1 MTQVG
6 KINVNQELQEVKNTK
21 TQAGKAYLLNQPIQD
36 SVSFGNKEKEEGMS
50 TSTKIAL
57 WATGIAAAAG
67 AIYLAVR
74 KGKTDEVADAAKDAA
89 KNIKNG
95 TNNATD
101 AVQNATEQGKT
112 AVTSTTKK
120 RKKAVTKT
128 AKKNK
133 KPATSTTKKVDEKAY
148 GELTTTEA
156 LQKRANAIGAD
167 RKPTF
172 DAIQAQNIMSHNDV
186 YVRMNGE
193 IDSLLKQRA
202 AARQN
207 NAPKAEIDN
216 ITAQINTLIKKMD
229 NIDKANETFVRK
241 NMTGEN
247 GVYGRT
253 ANFSKDDLRAMERTF
268 KLAETRRMNSCYSSN
283 RQKLFNRE
291 NPFERTD
298 TLKVGQKVDNGL
310 YTVRNIEYGTR
321 NVRHYTTSTNAEI
334 LVDTATNKPIKIVCN
349 DGTTYLYK
357 SDGTLGLEYGSTCGD
372 SKLAMKKAM
381 DLLSNPDALKSCTQK
396 EYTTKYIRNMEL
408 VVNEEVRETVESL
421 SFKRKLKRNNV
432 LKFNL

>member
-6 KINVNQELQEVKNTK
+6 KINVSQELQEIKNTK

-74 KGKTDEVADAAKDAA
+74 KGKTDEVADATKDAA

-120 RKKAVTKT
+120 RKKAVTNT

-133 KPATSTTKKVDEKAY
+133 KTATSTTKKVDEKAY

-167 RKPTF
+167 GKPTF

-207 NAPKAEIDN
+207 NAPKAEIDD
-216 ITAQINTLIKKMD
+216 ITAQINTLIKKM
-229 NIDKANETFVRK
+229 EF
-241 NMTGEN
+241 
-247 GVYGRT
+247 
-253 ANFSKDDLRAMERTF
+253 L
-268 KLAETRRMNSCYSSN
+268 
-283 RQKLFNRE
+283 
-291 NPFERTD
+291 
-298 TLKVGQKVDNGL
+298 
-310 YTVRNIEYGTR
+310 
-321 NVRHYTTSTNAEI
+321 
-334 LVDTATNKPIKIVCN
+334 
-349 DGTTYLYK
+349 
-357 SDGTLGLEYGSTCGD
+357 
-372 SKLAMKKAM
+372 
-381 DLLSNPDALKSCTQK
+381 
-396 EYTTKYIRNMEL
+396 
-408 VVNEEVRETVESL
+408 
-421 SFKRKLKRNNV
+421 
-432 LKFNL
+432 